1 MPETRSKAMTP
12 VEEERFILAHEDVE
26 TAGATTNERFARSSE
41 GSSLQTEHT
50 ATIAALEREM
60 ARISDQLTRLSIGAA
75 SNAVNHGSISR
86 NVTSEEDV
94 LKSLQTPSSVRDLT
108 PFDGN
113 PLKLHQFLKA
123 VDRVM
128 PIMERVKNSPTFDVW
143 MQAIRSKIIGEA
155 DTVLELYGTELEW
168 DDIKTNLTAHYS
180 DKRDEVSL
188 CMDLFQLKQEGSFQ
202 NFYEKVTH
210 IISLLVNQLLINE
223 SDPNVKLSRRKYYQE
238 IGLKVFVAG
247 LRPPLGPTI
256 RAQKPKTLKEAHR
269 FYLEEGNIS
278 YVQNLGKAMSG
289 AIPKQLPSQNHHLGI
304 RFPGKNFKGNPL
316 TKKVTTKNPIQSP
329 SQDHLPLHNNL
340 NILGHTKASDQA
352 LPTSEEL
359 SPNKSK
365 GHRQPREMHDE
376 AVSNSHPQHQ
386 PTSNTESDTSDE
398 LNFHLAEQAEMKR

>member
-1 MPETRSKAMTP
+1 MPETRSKAMAP

-289 AIPKQLPSQNHHLGI
+289 AIPKQLPSQIPKPPFRH
-304 RFPGKNFKGNPL
+304 
-316 TKKVTTKNPIQSP
+316 PIPRQEFQRKPPYQEGYNQKPNTVPFSRPSPP
-329 SQDHLPLHNNL
+329 SQ
-340 NILGHTKASDQA
+340 Q
-352 LPTSEEL
+352 
-359 SPNKSK
+359 
-365 GHRQPREMHDE
+365 
-376 AVSNSHPQHQ
+376 PQHSRPYQ
-386 PTSNTESDTSDE
+386 SFRPGSSNFRRTQS
-398 LNFHLAEQAEMKR
+398 EQIQRSSSTTRDA